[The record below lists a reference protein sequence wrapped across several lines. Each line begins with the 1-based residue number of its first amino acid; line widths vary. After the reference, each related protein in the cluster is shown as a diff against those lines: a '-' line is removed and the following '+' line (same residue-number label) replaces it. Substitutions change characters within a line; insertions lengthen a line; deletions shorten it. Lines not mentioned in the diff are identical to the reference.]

1 MQNKKNKLI
10 IILLSLLFLVVSSVF
25 FYLSYQNKIGNSL
38 VVKTSDGKEHNF
50 KIEIADDPQEWE
62 MGLMFRK
69 DLAENAGMLFKMEEG
84 VKMFWMKNTYI
95 PLDIIFIDSNG
106 VIKTIHKNAKPE
118 SLTPISSNVSVNTV
132 LEINGGMT
140 DTLGIKEG
148 DVVFVE

>member
-1 MQNKKNKLI
+1 MQNKRNKLI
-10 IILLSLLFLVVSSVF
+10 IILLSLLFLVVSSGF
-25 FYLSYQNKIGNSL
+25 FYLSYQNKVGNSL

-69 DLAENAGMLFKMEEG
+69 DLADNAGMPFKMEEG
-84 VKMFWMKNTYI
+84 VKVFWMKNTYL

-106 VIKTIHKNAKPE
+106 VIKTIYKNAKPE

-132 LEINGGMT
+132 LEINGGLT
-140 DTLGIKEG
+140 DKLGIKEG
-148 DVVFVE
+148 DKVLEE